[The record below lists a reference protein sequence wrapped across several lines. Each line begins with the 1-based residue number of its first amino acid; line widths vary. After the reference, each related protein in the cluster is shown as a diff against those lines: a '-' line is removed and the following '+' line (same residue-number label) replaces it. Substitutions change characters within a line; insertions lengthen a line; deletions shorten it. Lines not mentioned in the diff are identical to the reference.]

1 MRHLPAPA
9 LVAASLAASLLAL
22 GAARTAHAVGE
33 DEKELAAMVGAARL
47 AGAGVADGVLARLE
61 GQFGLSDVLAL
72 HGAVGSSWHRLAG
85 QAVRA
90 TSVTAGGTYAV
101 DVLRV
106 VPFAEAGICFLDQS
120 GVGRRHLGIE
130 VGVGGEYL
138 IDRRWAVALVGR
150 AAYLPVRLSGAGD
163 AASLLG
169 VGLRLG
175 YLF

>member
-72 HGAVGSSWHRLAG
+72 HGAVGSSWHRLA
-85 QAVRA
+85 RP
-90 TSVTAGGTYAV
+90 AGGGPNGT
-101 DVLRV
+101 
-106 VPFAEAGICFLDQS
+106 P
-120 GVGRRHLGIE
+120 
-130 VGVGGEYL
+130 
-138 IDRRWAVALVGR
+138 GR
-150 AAYLPVRLSGAGD
+150 AGARRR
-163 AASLLG
+163 AP
-169 VGLRLG
+169 
-175 YLF
+175 